1 MRVVPSGRLV
11 VDCLVDEI
19 PNETALVHRV
29 AFQRR
34 VFVHIAARIA
44 HCVHVFAGNVR
55 LLWTVRMCRA
65 AVVQIA
71 FDFVSMRVH
80 TAFDVRH
87 ILEFAHVGHGT
98 LVMYRTIRINR
109 VRVA

>member
-1 MRVVPSGRLV
+1 
-11 VDCLVDEI
+11 
-19 PNETALVHRV
+19 
-29 AFQRR
+29 
-34 VFVHIAARIA
+34 
-44 HCVHVFAGNVR
+44 
-55 LLWTVRMCRA
+55 MCRA

-87 ILEFAHVGHGT
+87 ILEFAHVHGT

-109 VRVA
+109 VRVAYIARNTSPALDSLPSDQISTLGWL